1 MRKIL
6 PVITF
11 ILAIWQCTY
20 SYSKD
25 IVFPNVKHASQN
37 NIFIKKITIL
47 SAHTQVDF
55 LYRSNE
61 SNSRYIYLSLP
72 KDGNNSM
79 YLKVKN
85 MKYKA
90 TAVPIIY
97 VIAFINI
104 SCLLDNTKSAT
115 TIITG
120 TMINKYL

>member
-1 MRKIL
+1 MS
-6 PVITF
+6 F
-11 ILAIWQCTY
+11 
-20 SYSKD
+20 
-25 IVFPNVKHASQN
+25 
-37 NIFIKKITIL
+37 
-47 SAHTQVDF
+47 
-55 LYRSNE
+55 
-61 SNSRYIYLSLP
+61 
-72 KDGNNSM
+72 
-79 YLKVKN
+79 VKN